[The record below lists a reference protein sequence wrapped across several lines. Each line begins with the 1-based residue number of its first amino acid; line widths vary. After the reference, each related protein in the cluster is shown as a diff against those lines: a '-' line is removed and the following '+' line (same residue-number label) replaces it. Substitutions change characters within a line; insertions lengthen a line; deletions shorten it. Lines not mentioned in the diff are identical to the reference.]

1 MKINRIIFI
10 ALMASSFSVI
20 AQEKSSIKWISINEA
35 EKLAQDQPRKII
47 VDIYTDWCGW
57 CKRLDATTYKD
68 PQVVDYINKN
78 FYAVKFNAE
87 LKDKISFK
95 GTDYSYDAQR
105 RVNTL
110 SQILMANS
118 TGYPT
123 TTFLDE
129 KLNVLSAVP
138 GFQKADM
145 MVSILKYFGEN
156 TYLKTDWNSYL
167 GTLSDGKQD
176 N

>member
-35 EKLAQDQPRKII
+35 EMLAQDQPRKII

-95 GTDYSYDAQR
+95 GADYSYDAQR

-110 SQILMANS
+110 SQVLMANS

-167 GTLSDGKQD
+167 GSLSNGKQD